1 MARFR
6 QRENEIL
13 DDPNAD
19 FPPVLRAVTDS
30 AYDKLLKRY
39 TPEQLD
45 ATRLGYQK
53 ANEFIRRFVAAGGI
67 LKEGSDPP
75 RGMAGMLMHEALVMD
90 VEAGVPPMTA
100 IQAATLNVAKTFH
113 KDRDYGSVEPGKVAD
128 LSIIEGDP
136 LKDIWMTQNVKILIM
151 DGKIVDIGFHKYKN
165 PIPAFYSYQ
174 TLPREIE
181 ISPLLATQGTAVTLT
196 VRGRGVLP
204 THRVMLNGKE
214 MQTRYVKR
222 GQLEAVIPPDAIAEA
237 GTYIVTVKSVGE
249 PLPESYPAHLV
260 VGFKN

>member
-1 MARFR
+1 
-6 QRENEIL
+6 
-13 DDPNAD
+13 
-19 FPPVLRAVTDS
+19 
-30 AYDKLLKRY
+30 
-39 TPEQLD
+39 
-45 ATRLGYQK
+45 
-53 ANEFIRRFVAAGGI
+53 
-67 LKEGSDPP
+67 
-75 RGMAGMLMHEALVMD
+75 MAGMLMHEALVMD

-113 KDRDYGSVEPGKVAD
+113 KDKDYGSIEPGKVAD
-128 LSIIEGDP
+128 LSIVEGDP
-136 LKDIWMTQNVKILIM
+136 LKDIWMTQNVKMLIM

-204 THRVMLNGKE
+204 SHRVMLNGKE
-214 MQTRYVKR
+214 MPTRYVKR
-222 GQLEAVIPPDAIAEA
+222 GQLEAVIPADAIAEA

-249 PLPESYPAHLV
+249 LLPESYPAHLV
-260 VGFKN
+260 VGFRQ